1 MLKSYS
7 GRMGIA
13 AGRGGRRGGFTLVE
27 LLVVISII
35 ALLAALLLPAL
46 SRGKERA
53 RRTACMNHLKQL
65 GLCWFMYSDD
75 NLGFLAES
83 YFFDETGR
91 PNPNVWVR
99 GSMDDQTRV
108 FSQVDPGVLDS
119 TNRNTLVKGK
129 FYPYNQSFGIYRC
142 PSDRSAT
149 AGVPRV
155 RSYSMNGWMGG
166 RPLAGQDRF
175 RVYLRESDI
184 TDPSPS
190 QAWVLIDEHEKSIN
204 DGWFAVD
211 MTGILGLL
219 DAPATRHDK
228 SFALAFADGHMETWK
243 LMDDRSVT
251 WSSLPILNHPLN
263 RDWSRLQAASSSR
276 R

>member
-7 GRMGIA
+7 GQRVVA
-13 AGRGGRRGGFTLVE
+13 AGGGLLRRGFTLVE
-27 LLVVISII
+27 LLVVIAIV

-46 SRGKERA
+46 ARGKERA
-53 RRTACMNHLKQL
+53 KRTACMNNLKLL

-91 PNPNVWVR
+91 PNQNVWAR
-99 GSMDDQTRV
+99 GSMDDQTRI
-108 FSQVDPGVLDS
+108 FSQLDPGVRDS
-119 TNRNTLVKGK
+119 TNQNTLVKGK
-129 FYPYNQSFGIYRC
+129 FYPYNQSLGIYRC

-155 RSYSMNGWMGG
+155 RSYAMNGWMGG
-166 RPLAGQDRF
+166 RPLAGQDKF
-175 RVYLRESDI
+175 KVYLREADI
-184 TDPSPS
+184 TDPAPS
-190 QAWVLIDEHEKSIN
+190 AAWVLIDEHEKSIN

-228 SFALAFADGHMETWK
+228 SFSLAFADGHMETWK
-243 LMDDRSVT
+243 LKDGRSVA
-251 WSSLPILNHPLN
+251 WSSLPIMNNPVN
-263 RDWSRLQAASSSR
+263 PDWSRLQAASSSR